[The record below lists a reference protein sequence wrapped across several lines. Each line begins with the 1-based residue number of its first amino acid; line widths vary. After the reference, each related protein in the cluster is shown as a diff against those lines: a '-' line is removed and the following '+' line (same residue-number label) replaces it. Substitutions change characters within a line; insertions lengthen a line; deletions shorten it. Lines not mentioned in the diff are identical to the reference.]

1 MNTAAADV
9 LRQFDLGA
17 GALYPVEVRKSDA
30 ITPFEGEWYTWIF
43 GNHKET
49 ANFEASTGLREFS
62 PMPDDP
68 WRKLPFKPADGD
80 LAVSRK
86 ALDGADVWVE
96 KNLFQSVFVSAA
108 LGSTLKS
115 AGLARAFRLAKARV
129 V

>member
-1 MNTAAADV
+1 VNAVAAAV
-9 LRQFDLGA
+9 LRQFDLGD

-30 ITPFEGEWYTWIF
+30 TTSFEGEWHTWIF
-43 GNHKET
+43 GNQKET
-49 ANFEASTGLREFS
+49 ANFEASSGLREFS
-62 PMPDDP
+62 SMPDDP
-68 WRKLPFKPADGD
+68 WRKLPFKPANGD
-80 LAVSRK
+80 LAVSHK

-108 LGSTLKS
+108 LGNALKS